1 MKNRI
6 EIYLGNKIVAEGQP
20 QWKESIIAYARAL
33 YPNEHLVARGF
44 RENGSCYGF
53 IVSKVPPMFAGEKRR

>member
-6 EIYLGNKIVAEGQP
+6 EIYKDNKIIAEGQP
-20 QWKESIIAYARAL
+20 RYKDSIIAYARAL
-33 YPNEHLVARGF
+33 YPDEHLVGQGY

-53 IVSKVPPMFAGEKRR
+53 IVSKAPQEMGM

>member
-6 EIYLGNKIVAEGQP
+6 EIYKNGKIVAEGQP
-20 QWKESIIAYARAL
+20 RYKTSIIAYARKL
-33 YPNEHLVARGF
+33 YPKDHLVGQGY

-53 IVSKVPPMFAGEKRR
+53 IVSKAPAAMGM

>member
-6 EIYLGNKIVAEGQP
+6 EIYLNNKIITEGQP
-20 QWKESIIAYARAL
+20 KYKESIIAYARAL
-33 YPNEHLVARGF
+33 YPNEHLTAQGY

-53 IVSKVPPMFAGEKRR
+53 IVSKVPPEMGM

>member
-20 QWKESIIAYARAL
+20 QWKESIIAYARAK
-33 YPNEHLVARGF
+33 YPKEHLVAQGY

-53 IVSKVPPMFAGEKRR
+53 IVSKAPPEMGM

>member
-6 EIYLGNKIVAEGQP
+6 EIYKDNKIVAEGQP
-20 QWKESIIAYARAL
+20 KYRESIIAYARKL
-33 YPNEHLVARGF
+33 FPNDHLVARGY

-53 IVSKVPPMFAGEKRR
+53 IVSKVPPEMGM